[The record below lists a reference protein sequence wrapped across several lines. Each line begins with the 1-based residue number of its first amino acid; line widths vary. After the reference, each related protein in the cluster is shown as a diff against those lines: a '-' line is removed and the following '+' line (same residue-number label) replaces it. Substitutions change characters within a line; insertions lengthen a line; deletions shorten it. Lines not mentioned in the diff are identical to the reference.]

1 MSHSE
6 IYHPSVGVGEG
17 RGRGGGGAKRW
28 VTFQTIHVD
37 HSWDLELRVYLTT
50 AEAV

>member
-6 IYHPSVGVGEG
+6 IYHPPVGVGGG
-17 RGRGGGGAKRW
+17 RGRGGATRW
-28 VTFQTIHVD
+28 VTFQTIHVV

>member
-17 RGRGGGGAKRW
+17 RGRGGGAKRW

>member
-17 RGRGGGGAKRW
+17 RGGAKRW

-37 HSWDLELRVYLTT
+37 HSWDLD
-50 AEAV
+50 